1 MPAPRHY
8 LLVDGHSVI
17 YAWPELRQLHQTRP
31 AQARLQLVS
40 LLQQLQDSSD
50 WRVTV
55 VFDGRFGTTPVRRQ
69 GDLVEAYS
77 TADETADS
85 IIERLTSSSGKAE
98 QILVITADTA
108 ERHTVESFGAECA
121 SPEWLECELESQS
134 LSLQQ
139 SLQQVHRQA
148 KWSQ

>member
-1 MPAPRHY
+1 MSASRRY

-17 YAWPELRQLHQTRP
+17 YAWPELRQLHQAKP

-77 TADETADS
+77 TAEETADS
-85 IIERLTSSSGKAE
+85 IIERMTSVSGLAE
-98 QILVITADTA
+98 QILVITADEA
-108 ERHTVESFGAECA
+108 ERNTVESLGAECA
-121 SPEWLECELESQS
+121 SPDWLEHEIAAQDLNLQHS
-134 LSLQQ
+134 LR
-139 SLQQVHRQA
+139 QVHRRA
-148 KWSQ
+148 KWD